1 MVKRSIL
8 LLSKA
13 GAEAAAEAAS
23 DRAAV
28 VPVRAHAL
36 VRAAAEQA
44 VRAKILQTASNTRR

>member
-13 GAEAAAEAAS
+13 GAEVAAEAAS

-28 VPVRAHAL
+28 APVRAHAL